1 MTISMAFSF
10 ELIYICLL
18 MKKHFVLVYCL
29 SIWIVSTRAQNLF
42 IVPWNQAEKD
52 SFRTAKNYYDAEMY
66 DIAAPI
72 FINLQKKHPKEV
84 YLQYAAGVS
93 ALERSDLSALAL
105 DLLQQANTNKVKLDE
120 APYNLAR
127 AQLLNY
133 KVDEALATLAEIET
147 TNKKITKDLR
157 EKIDLLRIYCN
168 NAKAYI
174 ANPTVAKIENLGSP
188 PNTAA
193 SEYVPVLSANEE
205 TMVYTYAGDS
215 SMGGLKKKTE
225 DEFTYARY
233 FEDVYITK
241 KVNGL
246 WSRGKNIGVTINTV
260 ENDAAVSISP
270 DGHMLF
276 IYKDDGSNEGD
287 LYVSY
292 LQGSEWG
299 SPMALTGDI
308 NRKDTW
314 EGSCSISADGKTLY
328 FASNRQ
334 GGFGGRDLY
343 TATQMSDGSWGN
355 VKNMGSKIN
364 TKYDEDA
371 PFIHPDYKLLIYSS
385 NGEKSMGNYDIFKTI
400 YNPTDTSWGEPE
412 NMGYP
417 INTPDRDS
425 YYVLS
430 ASGERGYYSSGKQG
444 GQGLQ
449 DIYLVTPG
457 IINYKPVLLVV
468 KGTVTAKGQPVEVNV
483 VVSTASDAEIFSLAA
498 SNSADGKY
506 LVGLKEGNDYK
517 LTFSLKNYP
526 DKIFDIKGK
535 NLQGYTEEII
545 NVDFSD
551 TTKIVVNA
559 PIEDST
565 SVKKTTLSIKE
576 QSAEGLYFRIQIAAY
591 EHPQNY
597 DVPPKLMDMGK
608 VERLELADGIY
619 RITIG
624 GDFNT
629 FAAAEDFLKKVRQA
643 GQKDSFITGVYKGKR
658 AYLDELVKQGV
669 LKK

>member
-1 MTISMAFSF
+1 M
-10 ELIYICLL
+10 
-18 MKKHFVLVYCL
+18 
-29 SIWIVSTRAQNLF
+29 VSVHAQNLF
-42 IVPWNQAEKD
+42 ILTWPQAEKD
-52 SFRTAKNYYDAEMY
+52 SFRIAQNYFDADMY
-66 DIAAPI
+66 DLAAPI

-84 YLQYAAGVS
+84 YLQYAAGIS
-93 ALERSDLSALAL
+93 ALERSDLSAIAL
-105 DLLQQANTNKVKLDE
+105 DMLQQANDNKVKLDE

-133 KVDEALATLAEIET
+133 KVDEALTTLTQMEATAA
-147 TNKKITKDLR
+147 KKPMAKELK
-157 EKIDLLRIYCN
+157 EKVDLLRIYCS

-174 ANPTVAKIENLGSP
+174 ANPIVAKIENFGNP
-188 PNTAA
+188 PNTTA
-193 SEYVPVLSANEE
+193 SEYVPVLSADEE

-215 SMGGLKKKTE
+215 SIGGLRKKQDGDVE
-225 DEFTYARY
+225 YARY

-241 KVNGL
+241 KVKGVWNMG
-246 WSRGKNIGVTINTV
+246 RNIGVNVNTA

-276 IYKDDGSNEGD
+276 TYRDDANNAGD

-299 SPMALTGDI
+299 YPLALTGDI
-308 NRKDTW
+308 NRGDTW
-314 EGSCSISADGKTLY
+314 EGSCSISADGKMLY
-328 FASNRQ
+328 FASNRK

-343 TATQMSDGSWGN
+343 TATQMLDGSWGN
-355 VKNMGSKIN
+355 VKNMGPKIN

-371 PFIHPDYKLLIYSS
+371 PFIHPDGRLLVYSS
-385 NGEKSMGNYDIFKTI
+385 NGEKSMGNYDIFKTN
-400 YNPTDTSWGEPE
+400 YNLKDTSWSEPE

-430 ASGERGYYSSGKQG
+430 ASGERGYYSSGKAG

-449 DIYLVTPG
+449 DMYMVTPG
-457 IINYKPVLLVV
+457 ILNYKPVLLVV
-468 KGTVTAKGQPVEVNV
+468 KGVVTSKGQPVEANI
-483 VVSTASDAEIFSLAA
+483 VVSTTGDGEIFSLAA

-506 LVGLKEGNDYK
+506 LVSLKEGEDYK
-517 LTFSLKNYP
+517 MTFSLKNYP
-526 DKIFDIKGK
+526 DKIFDVKGK

-545 NVDFSD
+545 NVEFSD
-551 TTKIVVNA
+551 TTKTVANA
-559 PIEDST
+559 PIQDST
-565 SVKKTTLSIKE
+565 FVKKTTLSIKE

-597 DVPPKLMDMGK
+597 DVPPKLKDMGK
-608 VERLELADGIY
+608 IERLELADGIY

-629 FAAAEDFLKKVRQA
+629 FAAAEEFLKTVRQA
-643 GQKDSFITGVYKGKR
+643 GQTDGFITAVYKGKR
-658 AYLDELVKQGV
+658 VYLDDLTKQGV

>member
-1 MTISMAFSF
+1 
-10 ELIYICLL
+10 
-18 MKKHFVLVYCL
+18 MKKYVVLIACL
-29 SIWIVSTRAQNLF
+29 SIWMVSVHAQNL
-42 IVPWNQAEKD
+42 IILTWPQAEKD
-52 SFRTAKNYYDAEMY
+52 SFRTGKSYYDAAMY
-66 DIAAPI
+66 DLAAPI

-84 YLQYAAGVS
+84 YLQYAAGVC
-93 ALERSDLSALAL
+93 ALERSDLCALAL
-105 DLLQQANTNKVKLDE
+105 DLLQQASDNKVTLDE

-133 KVDEALATLAEIET
+133 KFDEALTTLTKMEAA
-147 TNKKITKDLR
+147 KKGIPKDLK
-157 EKIDLLRIYCN
+157 EKIDLLKIYCN
-168 NAKAYI
+168 NAKTYI
-174 ANPTVAKIENLGSP
+174 ANPVAAKIENLGNP

-193 SEYVPVLSANEE
+193 SEYVPVVSADEE

-215 SMGGLKKKTE
+215 SIGGLRKKTD
-225 DEFTYARY
+225 DELTYARY

-241 KVNGL
+241 KVKGV
-246 WSRGKNIGVTINTV
+246 WSPGRNIGVTINTA

-276 IYKDDGSNEGD
+276 TYRDDGSNGGD

-292 LQGSEWG
+292 LQGNEWG
-299 SPMALTGDI
+299 FPSPLTGDI
-308 NRKDTW
+308 NRGDTW

-328 FASNRQ
+328 FASNRK

-343 TATQMSDGSWGN
+343 TATQMSDGSWGK
-355 VKNMGSKIN
+355 VKNMGPKIN

-371 PFIHPDYKLLIYSS
+371 PFIHPDGRLLIYNST
-385 NGEKSMGNYDIFKTI
+385 GEKSMGNYDIFKTI
-400 YNPTDTSWGEPE
+400 YNPADTSWSEPE

-430 ASGERGYYSSGKQG
+430 ASGERGYYSSGKAG

-449 DIYLVTPG
+449 DIYIVTPG
-457 IINYKPVLLVV
+457 ILNYKPVLLVV
-468 KGTVTAKGQPVEVNV
+468 KGLVTAKGQPAEANI

-498 SNSADGKY
+498 SNSVDGKY
-506 LVGLKEGNDYK
+506 LVSLKEGDNYK
-517 LTFSLKNYP
+517 LIFSLKGHP
-526 DKIFDIKGK
+526 DKIFDVKGK
-535 NLQGYTEEII
+535 DMQGYTEEII

-551 TTKIVVNA
+551 TILVASTPA
-559 PIEDST
+559 PDST
-565 SVKKTTLSIKE
+565 VKKTTQPIKE

-597 DVPPKLMDMGK
+597 DAPPKLLELGK

-619 RITIG
+619 RITLG

-629 FAAAEDFLKKVRQA
+629 FAAAEEFLKTVRKA
-643 GQKDSFITGVYKGKR
+643 GQADGFITAVYQGKR
-658 AYLDELVKQGV
+658 VYLDDLTKQGV

>member
-1 MTISMAFSF
+1 
-10 ELIYICLL
+10 
-18 MKKHFVLVYCL
+18 MKKCFAIIGCL
-29 SIWIVSTRAQNLF
+29 SIWMVNTHAQNL
-42 IVPWNQAEKD
+42 IILTWPQAEKD
-52 SFRTAKNYYDAEMY
+52 SFRTGKSYYDAAMY
-66 DIAAPI
+66 DLAAPI

-93 ALERSDLSALAL
+93 ALERSDLCALAL
-105 DLLQQANTNKVKLDE
+105 DLLQQANTNKVNLDE

-133 KVDEALATLAEIET
+133 KFDEALATLNQMET
-147 TNKKITKDLR
+147 AKKPIAKDLK
-157 EKIDLLRIYCN
+157 EKVDLLKIYCN
-168 NAKAYI
+168 NAKAFV
-174 ANPTVAKIENLGSP
+174 ANPIQAKIENLGSP
-188 PNTAA
+188 PNTGA
-193 SEYVPVLSANEE
+193 SEYVPVVSADEE

-215 SMGGLKKKTE
+215 SIGGLRKKTD
-225 DEFTYARY
+225 DELTYARY

-241 KVNGL
+241 KVKGVWNPG
-246 WSRGKNIGVTINTV
+246 RNIGVTINTV

-276 IYKDDGSNEGD
+276 TYRDDGNNGGD

-292 LQGSEWG
+292 LQGNDWG
-299 SPMALTGDI
+299 FPIPLMGDI
-308 NRKDTW
+308 NRGDTW

-328 FASNRQ
+328 FASTRK

-343 TATQMSDGSWGN
+343 TATRMSDGSWDK
-355 VKNMGSKIN
+355 VTNMGPKIN

-371 PFIHPDYKLLIYSS
+371 PFIHPDGRLLIYSS

-400 YNPTDTSWGEPE
+400 YNPKDTAWSAPE

-430 ASGERGYYSSGKQG
+430 ASGERGYYSSGKTG

-449 DIYLVTPG
+449 DIYMVTPG
-457 IINYKPVLLVV
+457 ILNYKPVLLVV
-468 KGTVTAKGQPVEVNV
+468 KGIATAKGQPVEANIVA
-483 VVSTASDAEIFSLAA
+483 STAGDAEIFSLAA

-506 LVGLKEGNDYK
+506 LLSLKEGDNYI
-517 LTFSLKNYP
+517 LTFSLKDYP
-526 DKIFDIKGK
+526 NKVYEVKGK

-551 TTKIVVNA
+551 TTKAVA
-559 PIEDST
+559 ST
-565 SVKKTTLSIKE
+565 PVQDTTVKKTSQPLKE
-576 QSAEGLYFRIQIAAY
+576 QTAEGLYFRIQIAAY

-597 DVPPKLMDMGK
+597 DAPPKLLALGK
-608 VERLELADGIY
+608 VERLELTDGIY

-629 FAAAEDFLKKVRQA
+629 FAAAEDFLKKVRET

-658 AYLDELVKQGV
+658 AYLDDLAKQGV
-669 LKK
+669 LKQ

>member
-1 MTISMAFSF
+1 
-10 ELIYICLL
+10 
-18 MKKHFVLVYCL
+18 MKKYFAIIACL
-29 SIWIVSTRAQNLF
+29 GIWMVNMQAQTML
-42 IVPWNQAEKD
+42 ILTWPQADKD
-52 SFRTAKNYYDAEMY
+52 SLRTAQKYYDAEMY
-66 DIAAPI
+66 DLAAPI

-93 ALERSDLSALAL
+93 ALERSDLSAIAL
-105 DLLQQANTNKVKLDE
+105 DLLQQANTNKVNLEE

-133 KVDEALATLAEIET
+133 KFDEALATLTQMEAAA
-147 TNKKITKDLR
+147 KKPLAKDLK
-157 EKIDLLRIYCN
+157 EKIDLLKIYGN
-168 NAKAYI
+168 NAKAYT
-174 ANPTVAKIENLGSP
+174 ANPVVAKIENLGNP

-193 SEYVPVLSANEE
+193 SEYVPVLSADEE

-215 SMGGLKKKTE
+215 SIGGLRKKTD
-225 DEFTYARY
+225 DELTYARY

-241 KVNGL
+241 KVNGA
-246 WSRGKNIGVTINTV
+246 WSAGKNIGVTINTV

-276 IYKDDGSNEGD
+276 TYRDDGSNGGD

-292 LQGSEWG
+292 LQGNEWG
-299 SPMALTGDI
+299 FPSPLTGDI
-308 NRKDTW
+308 NRGDTW

-328 FASNRQ
+328 FASTRK

-343 TATQMSDGSWGN
+343 TATKMDDGSWGK
-355 VKNMGSKIN
+355 VKNMGPKIN

-371 PFIHPDYKLLIYSS
+371 PFIHPDGRLLIYSS
-385 NGEKSMGNYDIFKTI
+385 NGEKSMGNYDVFKTV
-400 YNPTDTSWGEPE
+400 YNPADTMWSEPE

-430 ASGERGYYSSGKQG
+430 ASGERGYYSSGRLG

-449 DIYLVTPG
+449 DIYMVTPG
-457 IINYKPVLLVV
+457 ILNYKPVLLVV
-468 KGTVTAKGQPVEVNV
+468 KGLVTAKGQPVEANV
-483 VVSTASDAEIFSLAA
+483 VALANSADEPFSTVA

-506 LVGLKEGNDYK
+506 LVSLKEGDNYK
-517 LTFSLKNYP
+517 LAFSLKGYP
-526 DKIFDIKGK
+526 DKVFEVKGK
-535 NLQGYTEEII
+535 ELQGYTEEII

-551 TTKIVVNA
+551 TTKTIA
-559 PIEDST
+559 ST
-565 SVKKTTLSIKE
+565 PTQDTVVKKTTQPIKE
-576 QSAEGLYFRIQIAAY
+576 QSAVGLYFRVQIAAY

-597 DVPPKLMDMGK
+597 DAPPKLLALGK
-608 VERLELADGIY
+608 VERLELTDGIY

-629 FAAAEDFLKKVRQA
+629 FAAAEEFLKTVRQA
-643 GQKDSFITGVYKGKR
+643 GQTDGFITAVYQGKR
-658 AYLDELVKQGV
+658 VYLDDLTKQGV

>member
-1 MTISMAFSF
+1 M
-10 ELIYICLL
+10 
-18 MKKHFVLVYCL
+18 
-29 SIWIVSTRAQNLF
+29 VSARSQNLV
-42 IVPWNQAEKD
+42 ILTWPQAEKD
-52 SFRTAKNYYDAEMY
+52 SFRTGKSYYDAEMY
-66 DIAAPI
+66 DLAAPI

-84 YLQYAAGVS
+84 YLQYAAGVC

-105 DLLQQANTNKVKLDE
+105 DLLQQANTNKVNLDE

-133 KVDEALATLAEIET
+133 KFDEALATLNQMEAAAV
-147 TNKKITKDLR
+147 KKPIAKELK
-157 EKIDLLRIYCN
+157 EKIDLLKIYCN
-168 NAKAYI
+168 NAKAHI
-174 ANPTVAKIENLGSP
+174 AKPDSAKIENLGSP

-193 SEYVPVLSANEE
+193 SEYVPVLSADEE

-215 SMGGLKKKTE
+215 SIGGLRKKTD
-225 DEFTYARY
+225 DEFTYTRY

-241 KVNGL
+241 NVKGV
-246 WSRGKNIGVTINTV
+246 WSPGKNIGVSINTV

-276 IYKDDGSNEGD
+276 TYRDDGTNGGD

-292 LQGSEWG
+292 LQGNEWG
-299 SPMALTGDI
+299 SPIPLMGDI
-308 NRKDTW
+308 NRGDTW

-328 FASNRQ
+328 FASTRK

-343 TATQMSDGSWGN
+343 TATKMDDGSWGR
-355 VKNMGSKIN
+355 VKNMGPKIN
-364 TKYDEDA
+364 TRYDEDA
-371 PFIHPDYKLLIYSS
+371 PFIHPDDRLLIYSS

-400 YNPTDTSWGEPE
+400 YNPKDTSWSEPE
-412 NMGYP
+412 NVGYP

-430 ASGERGYYSSGKQG
+430 AGGERGYYSSGKAG
-444 GQGLQ
+444 GYGLQ
-449 DIYLVTPG
+449 DMYRVTPG
-457 IINYKPVLLVV
+457 ILNYKPVLLVV
-468 KGTVTAKGQPVEVNV
+468 KGMVTAKGQPVEANV
-483 VVSTASDAEIFSLAA
+483 VALANNADEPFSTAA
-498 SNSADGKY
+498 SNSVDGKY
-506 LVGLKEGNDYK
+506 LLSLKEGNDYK
-517 LTFSLKNYP
+517 IAFSLKGYP
-526 DKIFDIKGK
+526 DKVFDVKGK
-535 NLQGYTEEII
+535 NLQGYTQEII

-551 TTKIVVNA
+551 TTK
-559 PIEDST
+559 PIASNPVQDT
-565 SVKKTTLSIKE
+565 AVKKTTPIKQ
-576 QSAEGLYFRIQIAAY
+576 QSAEGLYFRVQIAAY

-597 DVPPKLMDMGK
+597 DAPPKLIELGK

-643 GQKDSFITGVYKGKR
+643 GQTDGFITAVYKGKR
-658 AYLDELVKQGV
+658 VYLDDLTKLGV
-669 LKK
+669 LHK